1 MVRDVVK
8 LVDELYLISCIGK
21 GESSNVPPMN
31 YPVDENLFYSAPSQ
45 PLASTLSAGGQEIE
59 QTAYEEPAAEDIQPP
74 PDFKPFF
81 TLIEDPETG
90 EHHHPTV
97 HYIFSDDDL
106 EILTNAALEALDSH
120 SKSRQRDQRTEMADE
135 RYVIVDM
142 AADGKAV
149 VSASSLSKDWQAVRT
164 SITQAPSWGENNQTE
179 DGGLMLKISG
189 KESRPV
195 NYRKERRRSMQSAN
209 DVETMIAAFS
219 ESLNSL
225 DEVLGSREELPAE
238 PKDVE

>member
-1 MVRDVVK
+1 MVRDVAKHVG
-8 LVDELYLISCIGK
+8 EFCLISCVGK
-21 GESSNVPPMN
+21 GENSNVPPMN

-45 PLASTLSAGGQEIE
+45 PLASSLSAEGQEIE
-59 QTAYEEPAAEDIQPP
+59 QTAYEEPAAEEITHP

-97 HYIFSDDDL
+97 HYVFSDDDP
-106 EILTNAALEALDSH
+106 EILTNASLEALDTH
-120 SKSRQRDQRTEMADE
+120 TQNRQRDQPAEMADE

-142 AADGKAV
+142 AADGRTV
-149 VSASSLSKDWQAVRT
+149 TSASSLSKDWQAVRA

-179 DGGLMLKISG
+179 DRGLMLKISG
-189 KESRPV
+189 KESRRAD
-195 NYRKERRRSMQSAN
+195 YRKERRRSLQGAH
-209 DVETMIAAFS
+209 DVETMVAAFG

-225 DEVLGSREELPAE
+225 DEVLGSREEVPAE